1 MKRTFLSPVINDR
14 SKSKH
19 FKRRIM
25 NINGNIYISNLES
38 KISDKNSSP
47 DTKHKE
53 IVNETTS
60 EKSVDH
66 GGTLNPNIQILADTY
81 AQELIRSKKDYTPI
95 HVDEMTSRLAKFY
108 EKIRK
113 VIDWKDDNAIRRGSI
128 ERILKRVLF
137 PKLAGFL
144 IKNYD
149 PETLAETITIEL
161 IRGGHLPNHTIPRE
175 RLGGVSEALYKY
187 LYFFEHVSNDRS
199 FKVKEK
205 TNLATFILEIAAC
218 EIEEI
223 LTNPVKEQEITK
235 AMTNILNDRIS
246 VIPSDSLN
254 SDEKLKIIRISAQ
267 RTLYDLDD
275 NFIIYQLLKEEYP
288 DWHNPSPD
296 RIGEMSNKIPDWWKN
311 AYKKINTRINGK
323 FDSVSEGVDTVFML
337 LDDVLEELKD
347 KPNKIRSTLENKEK
361 LTDLITKSY
370 NKRYKTLKIRLLH
383 LAFFSTLSVFL
394 SNWVT
399 FYIIEVPLAHLFYEG
414 FNLSAAI
421 IDFLIPTLVMFFLV
435 IIIKPPKKENL
446 KKIISTTLSFVY
458 KDGGQEH
465 YQIRIAGK
473 RFRLFNVF
481 MTLLFI
487 LSAWLVFTSIAFVFY
502 VAKLPIT
509 SVIFDTFTIALTV
522 FAAVV
527 IRNQSKELSVD
538 EDRNFSDFV
547 LDILTLP
554 IAKVGSVLAKK
565 WREYNIVAIFFNFVI
580 ETPFVAVLDFIQG
593 WSEYLKERRSE
604 MH

>member
-1 MKRTFLSPVINDR
+1 
-14 SKSKH
+14 
-19 FKRRIM
+19 M